1 MRILIIEHECNG
13 HHIIT
18 YIRFILRLLL
28 SNKIEVILLTSLKSK
43 NHFSLKIIKKIYP
56 KIKIKFIKY
65 SKPKNFSSF
74 FLLLHQIKIYFL
86 IKKTFAEITANYRI
100 DKVFINSID
109 HFDKAL
115 SIFGDPFKK
124 TPFFGMYTLPKFHFS
139 FFKFN
144 NSGRFAFI
152 SKYLFK
158 RLLNIDN
165 LFKILVNDH
174 FFLKYLKKSRFE
186 NIKKVNFF
194 FHPVEFF
201 KKHSKKSTYK
211 KLGLPKNS
219 IPILVYGYLKISK
232 GIVQLLQAISDH
244 KVHKRAI
251 VILAGD
257 QDSEIRKILQKKYYK
272 NLLKNKK
279 LFIYEGFQND
289 KQESILLS
297 AAKIV
302 WVGYRNILFTSGILH
317 QAAVK
322 RIPVIATYQGVI
334 GNLTLKYNLGLR
346 VNVDSKDSIVKSIN
360 EICYKKYNNKTLS
373 NQNKLVNN
381 SHPKIFMKLIYNLLV
396 K

>member
-1 MRILIIEHECNG
+1 MKILIIEPECNG

-43 NHFSLKIIKKIYP
+43 NHFSLKAIKKIYP

-74 FLLLHQIKIYFL
+74 FLLLHQIKLYFS
-86 IKKTFAEITANYRI
+86 IKKTFTEITANYRI
-100 DKVFINSID
+100 NKVFINSID

-124 TPFFGMYTLPKFHFS
+124 TPFVGMYTLPKFHFPS
-139 FFKFN
+139 FKFD
-144 NSGRFAFI
+144 NSGRFELI

-174 FFLKYLKKSRFE
+174 FFLKYLKKSRFK
-186 NIKKVNFF
+186 NAKKVNFF
-194 FHPVEFF
+194 YHPVEPF
-201 KKHSKKSTYK
+201 KKYSKKISYK
-211 KLGLPKNS
+211 KLGLPKNV

-232 GIVQLLQAISDH
+232 GIVQLLQAIGDQR
-244 KVHKRAI
+244 VYKRAV

-257 QDSEIRKILQKKYYK
+257 QDVEIRKILQKKFYN
-272 NLLKNKK
+272 NLVKNKK

-322 RIPVIATYQGVI
+322 RIPVIATSQGVI

-346 VNVDSKDSIVKSIN
+346 VNVDSKNSIIKSIN
-360 EICYKKYNNKTLS
+360 EICYKKYNNKILS
-373 NQNKLVNN
+373 KQNKFVKN
-381 SHPKIFMKLIYNLLV
+381 SNPKLFMKLMYDLLV